1 MLKDAGNNHW
11 IFFYKKL
18 GYIFFS
24 SKAVDYLLVQR
35 IFSPPLIKLCALVDL
50 LIRNRL
56 FKTGSEINLHLV
68 CSASY

>member
-1 MLKDAGNNHW
+1 MLKDESNHHL